1 MTVNESNDRSI
12 PKPRRRVPVEV
23 RLTLTYRFG
32 RGKDDRVTVMDDRA
46 IPMVGS
52 LFAARD
58 KIAKG
63 FVTTLLQ
70 AVRKRPKVLRAI
82 APRLVRAPASK
93 RTDSRRL
100 T

>member
-1 MTVNESNDRSI
+1 
-12 PKPRRRVPVEV
+12 VEV

-32 RGKDDRVTVMDDRA
+32 RGDDDSVTVMNDRA

-82 APRLVRAPASK
+82 APRLTQATPIK
-93 RTDSRRL
+93 RSGRRQP